1 MRRAPHRGGTR
12 AHRAHSLSENELKA
26 VLDAALDAI
35 ITMDADGRVTG
46 WNAQAESIFGW
57 RATEAVGSTLSDLI
71 IPPQYRQAHRQG
83 LAHFLSTGKGPI
95 LGKRIEIAALRRN
108 GREFPVE
115 LTISPMRRG
124 GDWHFSGFI
133 RDLTERRRA
142 EEVQARLA
150 AIVESSH
157 DAILSKNMDGII
169 LSWNAAAEELYGYTA
184 DEVIG
189 RHVSQLVPAESPD
202 EIPMIMKRLAHGE
215 RIEHYET
222 VRVKKDGTRV
232 PVSLTISPVRDAR
245 GVVTG
250 ASAIVRDDT
259 ERKRVET
266 ALRESERQ
274 LQALSRRLVEVQ
286 ETERAFIA
294 RELHDQVGQ
303 TLSAVNVSL
312 EMLSRDVTD
321 PDFATRIGDG
331 IAAVKRAIE
340 QVQTLSFE
348 LRPSLLDDLGLAAAV
363 DAYVKRQA
371 APARLDLRLAI
382 SVGCAVSKDVET
394 ACFRIIQEA
403 VTNSLRHARA
413 RRLELELRTNG
424 DLLELLA
431 RDDGVGFDAA
441 ALSATTPIERRL
453 GLLGMRERAQ
463 YVGGEL
469 DVQSRPGSGT
479 LVQARFPVRTAHP
492 GGGG

>member
-1 MRRAPHRGGTR
+1 VED
-12 AHRAHSLSENELKA
+12 SQSETWFKA
-26 VLDAALDAI
+26 VLDTALDAI
-35 ITMDADGRVTG
+35 ITMNPAGRITG
-46 WNAQAESIFGW
+46 WNSQAESIFGW
-57 RATEAVGSTLSDLI
+57 GAAEAVGSILSDLI
-71 IPPQYRQAHRQG
+71 IPPQHREAHGKG
-83 LAHFLSTGKGPI
+83 LARFLATGEGPI
-95 LGKRIEIAALRRN
+95 LGKRIAITALRRD
-108 GREFPVE
+108 GCEFPVE
-115 LTISPMRRG
+115 LTVSPMRRG
-124 GDWHFSGFI
+124 GDWHFSAFV

-142 EEVQARLA
+142 EEVQTRLA

-250 ASAIVRDDT
+250 ASAIVRDAT

-469 DVQSRPGSGT
+469 DVQSRLGAGT
-479 LVQARFPVRTAHP
+479 VVQARFPVRTAHP
-492 GGGG
+492 SGAG